1 MPFNNGF
8 KFPSQTIKNS
18 YIKGKNS
25 YIKGKNRT
33 IQASN
38 SAMDMKNITTE
49 LISKAVGLLR
59 NLISQESQ
67 EEGDIFHNF
76 KIADNKLIVSSAAY
90 FVGGSYKFLQESHNN
105 KEFISKNEFNRERIF
120 ADYANEIYSKTL
132 PDGLVELFKQQQN
145 KGVLVPVH
153 AIFKDDKTRSII
165 LAIRGTSSLK
175 DAIIDGLATTETV
188 QLQNE
193 KYYVHSGF
201 LRASTYIAE
210 KRFGLIS
217 QLLRENPEYELVVTG
232 HSLGGA
238 AATVTGVLLFDKYFN
253 RQTTVNI
260 CGFASGTSFAAQENG
275 KPLEQYLKENSNL
288 KIKTFIYENDIVPRL
303 SAFEMFVFLAT
314 IVTVCKIIFSNQ
326 KVSLFENL
334 NFSPALR
341 DEFLKQ
347 NHATRNAIN
356 ASKLIGKMSRKVSN
370 ITNASKKNIK
380 DPRKLM
386 WGGTGSTEKV
396 LNIIMTIY
404 KKLYTHFENKFRKNG
419 DFFKLYTSH
428 PGIIYHITDN
438 TVVEINPYS
447 LFAKFR
453 IKSFLNH
460 LMNNYI
466 KSLKVNGGSK
476 KKTKKTKKTK
486 SKNIK
491 KTKKKRKRKKH
502 KTLRR

>member
-1 MPFNNGF
+1 MPFTGF
-8 KFPSQTIKNS
+8 KFSSQTI
-18 YIKGKNS
+18 KNS

-38 SAMDMKNITTE
+38 SIMDMKNIKAE

-67 EEGDIFHNF
+67 EGDIFHNF
-76 KIADNKLIVSSAAY
+76 KISDNKLIVSSAAY

-120 ADYANEIYSKTL
+120 ADYANKIYSTTM

-153 AIFKDDKTRSII
+153 AIFKEDKTRSII
-165 LAIRGTSSLK
+165 LTIRGTSSLK

-188 QLQNE
+188 YLQNE

-201 LRASTYIAE
+201 LRASAYIAE
-210 KRFGLIS
+210 KRFELINK
-217 QLLRENPEYELVVTG
+217 LLKENPGYELVVTG

-238 AATVTGVLLFDKYFN
+238 ASTVTGVLLFDKYFN
-253 RQTTVNI
+253 RQTPVNI

-275 KPLEQYLKENSNL
+275 KPLEQYLKENNKL

-303 SAFEMFVFLAT
+303 SAFEMFVFLST
-314 IVTVCKIIFSNQ
+314 VVTVCKVIFLNQ
-326 KVSLFENL
+326 KISLFKDL
-334 NFSPALR
+334 NFSSDLR
-341 DEFLKQ
+341 VSFLKD
-347 NHATRNAIN
+347 NRITRNAIN
-356 ASKLIGKMSRKVSN
+356 ASKLIGKVGRKASN
-370 ITNASKKNIK
+370 ITNTSKEKIKNRIK
-380 DPRKLM
+380 SARKLKM
-386 WGGTGSTEKV
+386 WGGTSESTENV
-396 LNIIMTIY
+396 LKIIVGIY
-404 KKLYTHFENKFRKNG
+404 KKLYSHFENKFRQNG

-428 PGIIYHITDN
+428 PGTIYQLTDKTII
-438 TVVEINPYS
+438 EIDPYS
-447 LFAKFR
+447 LSAKFR
-453 IKSFLNH
+453 IESLLNH

-476 KKTKKTKKTK
+476 NKTKKTKRG
-486 SKNIK
+486 K
-491 KTKKKRKRKKH
+491 KTKRKKKRRKH
-502 KTLRR
+502 KTMRR